1 MAQFLPQI
9 VERCYY
15 LQVGIG
21 HGNESRTAVS
31 HSFCPHCDYFGDL
44 TLLLYRFVCGCSCSK
59 TGFPPNVNP
68 NPITYPI
75 HDDFSDNHS
84 YLDAFSNSFPNPD
97 QANPHTY
104 SDGDPF
110 PDANSDLHAAGFQHS
125 YPDPDFHFYRYL
137 PAPAT
142 LADLDSHSNRYTND
156 ASDNDDCIAQPNAL
170 AYQRNTAFALS

>member
-31 HSFCPHCDYFGDL
+31 HSFCPHCNYFGDL
-44 TLLLYRFVCGCSCSK
+44 TLLLYRLVCGWGCPEA
-59 TGFPPNVNP
+59 GFPSNVNL

-75 HDDFSDNHS
+75 HDDFSDDYS
-84 YLDAFSNSFPNPD
+84 YLDAFPDSFPNPD
-97 QANPHTY
+97 QANLNAY

-110 PDANSDLHAAGFQHS
+110 PDPNSDLHTAAFQHP
-125 YPDPDFHFYRYL
+125 YPDSDFHFYRYL
-137 PAPAT
+137 STSTP
-142 LADLDSHSNRYTND
+142 LADLDRHSN
-156 ASDNDDCIAQPNAL
+156 
-170 AYQRNTAFALS
+170 